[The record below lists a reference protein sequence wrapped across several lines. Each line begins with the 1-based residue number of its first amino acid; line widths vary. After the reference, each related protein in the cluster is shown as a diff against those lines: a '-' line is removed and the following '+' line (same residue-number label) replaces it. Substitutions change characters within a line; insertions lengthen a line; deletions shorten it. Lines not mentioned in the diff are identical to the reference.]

1 MRSVEGLDEWME
13 VMHSRVC
20 VECFDIG
27 EMQGSNRDGV
37 LTSVLQPSNTHKRD
51 VFGVS
56 AGEAVSQRFRNTAIG
71 ITVKV

>member
-1 MRSVEGLDEWME
+1 MDGSASFKGV
-13 VMHSRVC
+13 
-20 VECFDIG
+20 VECFDLG

-56 AGEAVSQRFRNTAIG
+56 AGEAIS
-71 ITVKV
+71 

>member
-1 MRSVEGLDEWME
+1 MDGSDAFKGV
-13 VMHSRVC
+13 
-20 VECFDIG
+20 VECFDLG

-56 AGEAVSQRFRNTAIG
+56 AEEAVSQRFRNTAIG